1 MGVPCFKMSYKI
13 FGFVRVPP
21 DTLRKISEVFSKGA
35 KTFLDFFSV
44 KRE

>member
-1 MGVPCFKMSYKI
+1 MFKMSYKI

-21 DTLRKISEVFSKGA
+21 DTLRKISEVFPKGV

-44 KRE
+44 KGE